1 MGMIPKIEKYLRNFY
16 YLFTHFENNEKE
28 AIEAKLN
35 LLYRDVESR
44 NIEKK
49 GVILAFIEDL
59 KKKVKIVQPL
69 DGKPQEILKDLLD
82 PNSSYIEYPEE
93 VFQNSVSLKSRYDSR
108 EQAVLLQNAIRY
120 YMSRKEYEMVNFKLG
135 QLKYLKDLLPNLKD
149 LYEKSVNDSSE
160 TFNAHF
166 QNEINDFNE
175 HMREDRNLSEQD
187 LEKFTSVINSFENSK
202 ILRTNL
208 PHVINQDY
216 FLENLNEEIK
226 KLSANL
232 EIYDKKM
239 TIFLSKMSLITKF
252 FPVFEASFQ
261 EILTTLKSKMEASI
275 DSIEQLLES
284 EELEKSVEILDNVS
298 KMSQSLLNSNENESF
313 YDKAKKVVL
322 NYYKSFVF
330 DYFAIKNYDVSA
342 FNLDENLENVLR
354 LFHNLKKIEEAESF
368 AKLHQHINSN
378 RFSSIKEDVFK
389 KIGVFFNKIN
399 DEIKEGIS
407 SNKNYEQLKNFL
419 QNFQGVFQLIQKIK
433 QDSASLSAYLK
444 NVFQDLYGTLKQFVN
459 KFENDVKIVLND
471 IQSKKEKIDYKKLKK
486 ALDCLSENKWI
497 GEVIPRDHETIIGNI
512 DEEIANYFD
521 EKKEEFY
528 KLELILEK
536 PENLQVDFDLI
547 FEINKMKEFKNL
559 FEFIEK
565 DISGIIANFRNSVD
579 KIFEPINREKHFL
592 DDIHKMELIFQY
604 LDSFSVLK
612 NGISEIKTEKA
623 RASQI
628 LREFLDKINTELDL
642 IQINSTE
649 FCNEIL
655 KSSIK
660 PNFNKFLDNLINF
673 LHRIKKI
680 SLIENL
686 SQNLNI
692 KSRTEACIQTII
704 VLYNELKTVLI
715 SANFVKDC
723 QIVLSIL
730 TICKKLAPL
739 DEFLDKKYN
748 FDDLYN
754 EQRNLMIVGAK
765 GNLEKCINCLKT
777 HDYLTIKLILE
788 KEKKFDEEE
797 SFLIK
802 ENFREIRENL
812 AKHLESLIEGIY
824 FDLKNNKNKFIIP
837 KEIYRIFD
845 NFTILKKAN
854 SCLKDLKD
862 HLQNLQNP
870 IDDSCKTFED
880 LFYKI
885 FVFQIEEIKKEFAN
899 SQYQRAEEHLK
910 DLLSVSEAFSNLL
923 EENATKLDENIR
935 NLEQN
940 RNAAIEGLFLSIKQ
954 IEFEDFY
961 LDIPK
966 ERYESLKKI
975 SLDVYLYH
983 KISVDYHR
991 ALKDKIN
998 EKLHEIEN
1006 SFQHEEKELQLNAL
1020 KNILYLLPETI
1031 DKHFQIVIQKELIKL
1046 GKKNINF

>member
-1 MGMIPKIEKYLRNFY
+1 LKRCLDKSEGIAKKITNQRIFLFLGDTGVGKSTTICYLSFCRMVSANNHIDALLSDNSPTKSCKISHSVNSETRFLNPVFVSLKGKTPLFEENIILCDTPGFRDTHGPEVDISNSLNIVKGIQGARAVKPIVIISKLSLGAKYEELINLITILMGMIPKIEKYLRNFY

-120 YMSRKEYEMVNFKLG
+120 YMRIKEYEMANFKFC
-135 QLKYLKDLLPNLKD
+135 QLKYLTDLLPNLKD
-149 LYEKSVNDSSE
+149 FYE
-160 TFNAHF
+160 
-166 QNEINDFNE
+166 I
-175 HMREDRNLSEQD
+175 
-187 LEKFTSVINSFENSK
+187 
-202 ILRTNL
+202 
-208 PHVINQDY
+208 
-216 FLENLNEEIK
+216 
-226 KLSANL
+226 
-232 EIYDKKM
+232 
-239 TIFLSKMSLITKF
+239 
-252 FPVFEASFQ
+252 
-261 EILTTLKSKMEASI
+261 
-275 DSIEQLLES
+275 
-284 EELEKSVEILDNVS
+284 
-298 KMSQSLLNSNENESF
+298 
-313 YDKAKKVVL
+313 DKAKKVVL